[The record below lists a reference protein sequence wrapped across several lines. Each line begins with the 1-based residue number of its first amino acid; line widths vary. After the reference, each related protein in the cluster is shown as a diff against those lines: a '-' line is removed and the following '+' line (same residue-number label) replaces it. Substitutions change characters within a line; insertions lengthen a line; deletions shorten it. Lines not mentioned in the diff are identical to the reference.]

1 MTATTDFIVN
11 VGSLVAVLIVI
22 AIMWNAIS
30 FQINEQK
37 KFLANDIAKKVSFL
51 IMESYEK
58 GWSNASFEYGGK
70 VFIGKGVVFAGVDG
84 QESYFPYP
92 LELNASGEF
101 TFTKEVHC
109 SGKERITCGGS

>member
-37 KFLANDIAKKVSFL
+37 RFIANDIAKKVSFL

-58 GWSNASFEYGGK
+58 GGSNASFERGGK
-70 VFIGKGVVFAGVDG
+70 VKVGKGAVFVSVDG

-92 LELNASGEF
+92 LELNATGDFVF
-101 TFTKEVHC
+101 TNEIHC
-109 SGKERITCGGS
+109 SGKERVVCAGS

>member
-22 AIMWNAIS
+22 AVMWNAIG

-58 GWSNASFEYGGK
+58 GYSNASFEYGGK
-70 VFIGKGVVFAGVDG
+70 VMIGKGAVFTSVDG

-92 LELNASGEF
+92 LELNATGEF
-101 TFTKEVHC
+101 AFTSEIHC
-109 SGKERITCGGS
+109 SGKEMVVCGGS

>member
-37 KFLANDIAKKVSFL
+37 RFIANDIAKKISFL

-58 GWSNASFEYGGK
+58 GESNASFERGGK
-70 VFIGKGVVFAGVDG
+70 VKVGKGAVFVSVDG

-92 LELNASGEF
+92 LELNATGDFVF
-101 TFTKEVHC
+101 TNEIHC
-109 SGKERITCGGS
+109 SGKERVVCAGS

>member
-22 AIMWNAIS
+22 AIMWNVIS

-37 KFLANDIAKKVSFL
+37 KLIANDIAKEVSFL
-51 IMESYEK
+51 IMKSYENGK
-58 GWSNASFEYGGK
+58 SNMSFERGGT
-70 VFIGKGVVFAGVDG
+70 VFIGKGVVFVNVDG

-92 LELNASGEF
+92 AELNASGEF
-101 TFTKEVHC
+101 VFTREINC
-109 SGKERITCGGS
+109 SGKEMIVCAGS